1 VVCVQDE
8 KDPVVSYI
16 EDIVRK
22 YPHIDSRVFKG
33 NFVCT
38 CLFGL
43 VKLLVLPNPII
54 PYYGLFCIH
63 SFFDPSD
70 LLHRSHYTSYA
81 THSVEKSA
89 KSKWIKLPANGK
101 LALEWHFFI

>member
-33 NFVCT
+33 NLVCT

-54 PYYGLFCIH
+54 PYFGLFCIH
-63 SFFDPSD
+63 SFLIPVTYCTDRITQAM
-70 LLHRSHYTSYA
+70 LLILLRSQQK
-81 THSVEKSA
+81 V
-89 KSKWIKLPANGK
+89 NG
-101 LALEWHFFI
+101 LNCLQMENWL